1 MHDNDIL
8 IKFMKKFA
16 KIFIITA
23 VAAAV
28 FISLGY
34 YMTYHIIGTVTL
46 TVNGSK
52 IDIDGSEIG
61 IQDDFGYRL
70 EACEI
75 RNGRFRFKRKQYGK
89 VNMLLMIP
97 ADHLQEFKEDIA
109 VEISF
114 YNNAVGFTK
123 KHDIN
128 IEISDIT
135 EDSCHVF
142 LEDNWEPAYD
152 IGGLIRNELVGETVI
167 TQEKEIRADMCGSM
181 R

>member
-1 MHDNDIL
+1 
-8 IKFMKKFA
+8 MKKLA
-16 KIFIITA
+16 KIFIMTA

-34 YMTYHIIGTVTL
+34 YRTYHIIGTVTL
-46 TVNGSK
+46 IVNGSK

-61 IQDDFGYRL
+61 IQDHVGDRL
-70 EACEI
+70 VEACEI
-75 RNGRFRFKRKQYGK
+75 RNGRFRFKRKEYGK
-89 VNMLLMIP
+89 VNMLLTIP